1 MRNDWLTMNK
11 AEEEI
16 QQATEASYKLFLF
29 LLFVCQG
36 GGQRVHT
43 SYYY

>member
-1 MRNDWLTMNK
+1 MRKDWLTMNE

-16 QQATEASYKLFLF
+16 RQATEASYKLFLF